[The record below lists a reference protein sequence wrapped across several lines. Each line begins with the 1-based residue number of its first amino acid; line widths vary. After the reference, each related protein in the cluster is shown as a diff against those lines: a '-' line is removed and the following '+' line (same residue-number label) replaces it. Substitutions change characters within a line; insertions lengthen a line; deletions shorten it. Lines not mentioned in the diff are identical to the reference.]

1 MTKPERWQIVIVS
14 IIGVIG
20 VSLAAIWIRLA
31 VDTVNPSNKVGFS
44 LFLAASRLTV
54 AALILIP
61 SWKNFKPSGIVPNAI
76 YYGIA
81 AGICLALHFATWIT
95 SLTYTSIAASTVL
108 VTTNPI
114 WVGLINW
121 LWYKEKLSKQ
131 NILGI
136 AIAFAGGIIIAIAD
150 GDIGSNYSNPIL
162 GNILA
167 LLGAIMSSLYII
179 FGSQAQRQGLSI
191 GNYIAIAYSVAAVC
205 LFPLPF
211 LAKANYFNYP
221 ASVYLYVLLMAVT
234 SQVVGHSSLNWLVRW
249 VSPTVI
255 SLSLLFEP
263 VVASLV
269 GATVFKELP
278 SINLII
284 GGSTILLGIATFLV
298 KTRKQ
303 I

>member
-1 MTKPERWQIVIVS
+1 MKKPSQWQIVIVS
-14 IIGVIG
+14 IVGIIG

-31 VDTVNPSNKVGFS
+31 VDTVNPDNKIGFS
-44 LFLAASRLTV
+44 LFLAASRLIL
-54 AALILIP
+54 AALILLP
-61 SWKNFKPSGIVPNAI
+61 NWHQFKSSISPTAI
-76 YYGIA
+76 YYAIA
-81 AGICLALHFATWIT
+81 AGICLAFHFATWIT

-121 LWYKEKLSKQ
+121 WWYKEKLSKQ
-131 NILGI
+131 NIIGI
-136 AIAFAGGIIIAIAD
+136 AIAFCGGIIIAIAD
-150 GDIGSNYSNPIL
+150 KDLGSNYSNPIL

-179 FGSQAQRQGLSI
+179 FGSQAQRQGLST
-191 GNYIAIAYSVAAVC
+191 GNYIAIAYSVAAIC

-211 LAKANYFNYP
+211 LAKTSYFNYP
-221 ASVYLYVLLMAVT
+221 TPVYLYVLLMAVM

-249 VSPTVI
+249 ISPTVI

-263 VVASLV
+263 VVASFV
-269 GATVFKELP
+269 GAIVFQEIPTLD
-278 SINLII
+278 LLI
-284 GGSTILLGIATFLV
+284 GGLVIVLGLIVYL
-298 KTRKQ
+298 

>member
-1 MTKPERWQIVIVS
+1 MMLVS
-14 IIGVIG
+14 IVGIVN

-31 VDTVNPSNKVGFS
+31 IDTVNSNNKVGFS
-44 LFLAASRLTV
+44 LFLAASRLMT
-54 AALILIP
+54 AGLILLP
-61 SWKNFKPSGIVPNAI
+61 SWKNFKPSSITSNAI
-76 YYGIA
+76 YYAIA

-121 LWYKEKLSKQ
+121 WWYKEKLSKQ

-150 GDIGSNYSNPIL
+150 GDIGSNYSNPVL

-179 FGSQAQRQGLSI
+179 FGSQAQRQGLST

-211 LAKANYFNYP
+211 LAQASYINYP
-221 ASVYLYVLLMAVT
+221 VSVYLYVLLMAVT

-269 GATVFKELP
+269 GAIVFKELP
-278 SINLII
+278 SVNLII

>member
-1 MTKPERWQIVIVS
+1 MKKPPQWQIIIVI
-14 IIGVIG
+14 IAGVIG
-20 VSLAAIWIRLA
+20 VSLSAIWIRLA
-31 VDTVNPSNKVGFS
+31 VDAVDPSNKVGFS
-44 LFLAASRLTV
+44 LFLAASRLIL
-54 AALILIP
+54 AALILLP
-61 SWKNFKPSGIVPNAI
+61 GWKNFKPSNISLDAI
-76 YYGIA
+76 YYAIA

-121 LWYKEKLSKQ
+121 WWYKEKLSKQ
-131 NILGI
+131 NIIGI
-136 AIAFAGGIIIAIAD
+136 AIALSGGVIIAIAD
-150 GDIGSNYSNPIL
+150 REIGGNYSNPNL

-179 FGSQAQRQGLSI
+179 FGSQAQRQGLST

-211 LAKANYFNYP
+211 LYQTSYFNY
-221 ASVYLYVLLMAVT
+221 SVPVYFYVLLMAVM
-234 SQVVGHSSLNWLVRW
+234 SQVIGHTSLNWSVRW

-269 GATVFKELP
+269 GAVVFKEIP
-278 SINLII
+278 SVNLLVGGLVII
-284 GGSTILLGIATFLV
+284 LGIAMFLW
-298 KTRKQ
+298 KKA
-303 I
+303 

>member
-1 MTKPERWQIVIVS
+1 MKKPPQWQIIIVI
-14 IIGVIG
+14 IAGVIG
-20 VSLAAIWIRLA
+20 VSLSAIWIRLA
-31 VDTVNPSNKVGFS
+31 VDAVDPSNKVGFS
-44 LFLAASRLTV
+44 LFLAASRLIL
-54 AALILIP
+54 AALILLP
-61 SWKNFKPSGIVPNAI
+61 GWKNFKPSNISLDAI
-76 YYGIA
+76 YYAIA

-121 LWYKEKLSKQ
+121 WWYKEKLSKQ
-131 NILGI
+131 NIMGI
-136 AIAFAGGIIIAIAD
+136 AIALSGGVIIAIAD
-150 GDIGSNYSNPIL
+150 RGVSNNYSSPNL

-179 FGSQAQRQGLSI
+179 FGSQAQRQGLST

-211 LAKANYFNYP
+211 LYQTSYFNY
-221 ASVYLYVLLMAVT
+221 SVPVYFYVLLMAVM
-234 SQVVGHSSLNWLVRW
+234 SQVIGHTSLNWSVRW

-269 GATVFKELP
+269 GAIVFKEIP
-278 SINLII
+278 SINLLVGGLVII
-284 GGSTILLGIATFLV
+284 LGIAMFLW
-298 KTRKQ
+298 KKA
-303 I
+303 